1 MSLFGTLGKIVGGVG
16 GFLLGGP
23 AVAAAGAGLLGGV
36 GSAIDGNKQT
46 KATTNAT
53 TQAVGQVN
61 QGYQSAINAG
71 NAQYN
76 QTAGNLAPWLISG
89 QLANA
94 QQGNLVGLNGGAQ
107 QQAAIDALKASPMY
121 SSLFNNGQNAILANA
136 SATGGLRGGNTQR
149 SLYGLGNDTLA
160 QLIQSQLGNLG
171 GISAL
176 GANTATGLGALG
188 AANTSSIQGLLGSIG
203 ANNAAGTLTNAG
215 LNAANNTNNSSIL
228 DGLFSQGGAGSSI
241 LSGFFNRSDNSNA
254 AWVPLGE
261 RGFTSNDMGGWLDG
275 AF

>member
-16 GFLLGGP
+16 GFLVGGP
-23 AVAAAGAGLLGGV
+23 AGAAVGSGLLGGV

-53 TQAVGQVN
+53 TQAANQVN
-61 QGYQSAINAG
+61 AGYQSAINAG

-241 LSGFFNRSDNSNA
+241 LQGL
-254 AWVPLGE
+254 LGGGGGSS
-261 RGFTSNDMGGWLDG
+261 GFTSNDMGGWLDG

>member
-1 MSLFGTLGKIVGGVG
+1 MSLFGTLGGIAGGLLGSIVPGVG
-16 GFLLGGP
+16 T
-23 AVAAAGAGLLGGV
+23 AIGASVGGLLGG
-36 GSAIDGNKQT
+36 AIDGKKQT

-53 TQAVGQVN
+53 SQAVNQVN
-61 QGYQSAINAG
+61 QGYQSGINAG
-71 NAQYN
+71 NAQYQ

-107 QQAAIDALKASPMY
+107 QQAAIDQLKASPLY
-121 SSLFNNGQNAILANA
+121 TSLYNNGQNAILANA

-171 GISAL
+171 GISSMGQSTAL
-176 GANTATGLGALG
+176 GQGALG
-188 AANTSSIQGLLGSIG
+188 AANTSSIQSLLGSIG

-215 LNAANNTNNSSIL
+215 TQAAGNTNISSIL
-228 DGLFSQGGAGSSI
+228 GGLFGQGGAGTDLLGSLFGGGGGSSVSAPSI
-241 LSGFFNRSDNSNA
+241 DWSKIGAMS
-254 AWVPLGE
+254 
-261 RGFTSNDMGGWLDG
+261 G